1 MESNITTRGWTFFA
15 AATLAATSLAMP
27 ALSAE
32 EKSEQQ
38 GAQQNN
44 RGRKRFYSKVKA
56 GQYHLTKDGRRS
68 YMLHEDLM
76 RAAEGDRQTES
87 TVASHAP
94 AVDSQA
100 A

>member
-1 MESNITTRGWTFFA
+1 MSKELTRLRQQLGNPQYPKPRY
-15 AATLAATSLAMP
+15 SV
-27 ALSAE
+27 AE
-32 EKSEQQ
+32 CLLLLGE
-38 GAQQNN
+38 
-44 RGRKRFYSKVKA
+44 GRKRFYSKVKA